1 MNTER
6 QLTALLEDSGVAW
19 QRKMGEIRFRLTSG
33 GMIWEM
39 ACRCLDSQVLLYGR
53 YPFRIPPDRRAQ
65 ALEACCGVNRQ
76 VIRGGMYLTEEGRAV
91 FRTWAGMSDGYTAR
105 ENLAQALEYN
115 IAVVTRFW
123 GRMASDICMSEESIP
138 GSSKIDLESKG

>member
-19 QRKMGEIRFRLTSG
+19 QRNMGAIRFRLTSG
-33 GMIWEM
+33 GMTWEM
-39 ACRCLDSQVLLYGR
+39 ACRCLDDQALLYGR
-53 YPFRIPPDRRAQ
+53 YPFRIPPDRRAR
-65 ALEACCGVNRQ
+65 ALEACCEINGQ
-76 VIRGGMYLTEEGRAV
+76 VIRGGMYLTEAGHAV
-91 FRTWAGMSDGYTAR
+91 FRTWAGMSDAYTAR

>member
-6 QLTALLEDSGVAW
+6 QLTALLADSGVVW

-33 GMIWEM
+33 AMTWEM
-39 ACRCLDSQVLLYGR
+39 ACRCLDDQVLLYGR
-53 YPFRIPPDRRAQ
+53 YPFRIPADRRGR
-65 ALEACCGVNRQ
+65 ALEACCEINGQ
-76 VIRGGMYLTEEGRAV
+76 VIRGGMYLTREDRAV
-91 FRTWAGMSDGYTAR
+91 FRTWAGMGDGYMAR

-115 IAVVTRFW
+115 MAVIIRFW
-123 GRMASDICMSEESIP
+123 GRMAPDICMSEESLP

>member
-6 QLTALLEDSGVAW
+6 QLTALLDGSGVAW

-33 GMIWEM
+33 GMAWEM
-39 ACRCLDSQVLLYGR
+39 ACRCLDDQALLYGR
-53 YPFRIPPDRRAQ
+53 YPFRVPPDRREQ
-65 ALEACCGVNRQ
+65 ALEACCEVNRQ
-76 VIRGGMYLTEEGRAV
+76 VIRGGMYLTGAGHVV
-91 FRTWAGMSDGYTAR
+91 FRTWAGMGDAYTAR

-123 GRMASDICMSEESIP
+123 GRMASDSCMSEESLP
-138 GSSKIDLESKG
+138 GSSKIDQESKG